1 MKLKEATKV
10 IKEGWVRKRKG
21 FRIRFEKR
29 VESQW
34 VEDFFPDKEE
44 SAIKSEVAAWEYARR
59 FADSTQSDQPE
70 ENDGAMVNIYVV
82 DDQEEAVPFY
92 ATNQLK
98 VLNPLSHEGTRGED
112 PGSEGKKNPQFSP

>member
-1 MKLKEATKV
+1 MKLKEASKV
-10 IKEGWVRKRKG
+10 IKDGWVRKRKG

-59 FADSTQSDQPE
+59 FAESTRADRPE
-70 ENDGAMVNIYVV
+70 EKDGAMVNITVV
-82 DDQEEAVPFY
+82 DDLEKPVRFY
-92 ATNQLK
+92 GTNEMK
-98 VLNPLSHEGTRGED
+98 VLNPRIESQG
-112 PGSEGKKNPQFSP
+112 

>member
-10 IKEGWVRKRKG
+10 IKEGWVRKQKG

-59 FADSTQSDQPE
+59 CARSTESDRPE
-70 ENDGAMVNIYVV
+70 EKDGAMVNIYVV
-82 DDQEEAVPFY
+82 DDLGKAVRFY
-92 ATNQLK
+92 ATSQLT
-98 VLNPLSHEGTRGED
+98 VLNPLAHEGSPKGDHGRGE
-112 PGSEGKKNPQFSP
+112 GQNT

>member
-29 VESQW
+29 VESLW
-34 VEDFFPDKEE
+34 VEDVFPDTGE

-59 FADSTQSDQPE
+59 FAESTRSDQPE
-70 ENDGAMVNIYVV
+70 EKDGAMVNIYVV
-82 DDQEEAVPFY
+82 DDLGEAVPFY
-92 ATNQLK
+92 GTNQFK
-98 VLNPLSHEGTRGED
+98 VLNPLTHANAMGEG
-112 PGSEGKKNPQFSP
+112 PGSRGTMNS

>member
-29 VESQW
+29 VESRW
-34 VEDFFPDKEE
+34 VEDFFPDPEE

-59 FADSTQSDQPE
+59 FAKSTQADRPE
-70 ENDGAMVNIYVV
+70 EKDGAMVNIYVV
-82 DDQEEAVPFY
+82 DDLGKAVRFY
-92 ATNQLK
+92 ATNQLT
-98 VLNPLSHEGTRGED
+98 VLNPLAHADSAGGVQ
-112 PGSEGKKNPQFSP
+112 NL

>member
-1 MKLKEATKV
+1 MKLKEASKV
-10 IKEGWVRKRKG
+10 IKDGWVRKRKG

-59 FADSTQSDQPE
+59 FAQSTKAERPE
-70 ENDGAMVNIYVV
+70 EKDGAMVNIYVV
-82 DDQEEAVPFY
+82 DDTGAPVKFY
-92 ATNQLK
+92 ATNQLG
-98 VLNPLSHEGTRGED
+98 VWNPMAR
-112 PGSEGKKNPQFSP
+112 SPEQGQRV